1 MVILSLRHI
10 RKAFG
15 LNEVLVDIDL
25 TLLEGQRMGLVGV
38 NGCGKTTLMR
48 IIADEDKPDG
58 GEISFLRGLKTGYLS
73 QQAQVQDGNTIFEE
87 LKTVFEPLLKLE
99 EKIRDTEKLISEKH
113 DDENEFEALSEQ
125 YARLTEEYEKR
136 EGYSWQSRLFGV
148 LTGLGFSREDA
159 DKKVDVLSGGERTRL
174 CLAKLLLQKPDLLLL
189 DEPTNHLDL
198 QATAWLEGFI
208 SSYPGTVLIISH
220 DRYFMDK
227 ACSDMSEMLF
237 GKIEQYKGNYTRYL
251 AQREERFEARRKA
264 YDMQRKEI
272 ARQEAI
278 IARFKQFNREKS
290 LKRARSRE
298 KQLAHIEIL
307 EKPEEE
313 GKIGFSFHAKRRT
326 GEDVLTVRGLEKG
339 FDSRTLFSGLD
350 LDLKA
355 GDRLAIIGPNGV
367 GKSTLLK
374 CLVGEERPEK
384 GSFRFGAN
392 ADIGYYD
399 QHQRGL
405 KNDKTILDEVWDDFP
420 KLEPYEVRGA
430 LGLFLFSG
438 DDVMEKIGTLSG
450 GEKGR
455 VALTKLMLRQDNIL
469 LLDEPT
475 NHLDMDSREVLEQAL
490 DDFSGTIIAVSHDRY
505 FINRFADKIL
515 DMEKDGAKLYEG
527 NYDDYTA
534 QIQRLQKPSE
544 SAPQIS
550 KTALDKEKKRS
561 REEREELKRK
571 QAAVKDAES
580 AIAKIE
586 EEIALTEAALANPEL
601 YKDAQKSAELARQ
614 YQSLKERQQRAY
626 ELWEEAESEL
636 NG

>member
-1 MVILSLRHI
+1 MVILSLRHV

-15 LNEVLVDIDL
+15 LNEVLVDIDM

-48 IIADEDKPDG
+48 IIAGEDKPDG
-58 GEISFLRGLKTGYLS
+58 GEISVLRGTKVGYLS
-73 QQAQVQDGNTIFEE
+73 QQAQVTGGNSIFEE
-87 LKTVFEPLLKLE
+87 LKTVFEPVLRLE
-99 EKIRDTEKLISEKH
+99 ARMRDTEKLISEKH
-113 DDENEFEALSEQ
+113 DNEAEYEALSEQ
-125 YARLTEEYEKR
+125 YARLTEEFEKL

-148 LTGLGFSREDA
+148 LTGLGFSRDEA
-159 DKKVDVLSGGERTRL
+159 DKKVDVLSGGEKTRL

-198 QATAWLEGFI
+198 SAIAWLEGFI
-208 SSYPGTVLIISH
+208 SSYPGTVLLISH

-227 ACSDMSEMLF
+227 ACSDMTEMLF
-237 GKIEQYKGNYTRYL
+237 GRVEQYKGNYSRYL
-251 AQREERFEARRKA
+251 EQREERFEARRKA

-278 IARFKQFNREKS
+278 IAQFKSFNREKS

-298 KQLAHIEIL
+298 KQLAHIELL

-313 GKIGFSFHAKRRT
+313 GKIGFSFHARRRT
-326 GEDVLTVRGLEKG
+326 GEDVLTVRDLQKG
-339 FDSRTLFSGLD
+339 FDSRVLFSGLN

-374 CLVGEERPEK
+374 CLVGEERPDK

-399 QHQRGL
+399 QHQRDL
-405 KNDKTILDEVWDDFP
+405 KNDKSILDEVWDDFP

-455 VALTKLMLRQDNIL
+455 VALTKLMLRGDNIL
-469 LLDEPT
+469 LMDEPT

-490 DDFSGTIIAVSHDRY
+490 EDFSGTIITVSHDRY

-515 DMEKDGAKLYEG
+515 DIEKDGAKLYEG
-527 NYDDYTA
+527 NYDDYSA
-534 QIQRLQKPSE
+534 QLQKLQKPAD

-550 KTALDKEKKRS
+550 KTAQDKEKRRS
-561 REEREELKRK
+561 REEREEAKRRV
-571 QAAVKDAES
+571 AAVKEAES

-586 EEIALTEAALANPEL
+586 EEIAETEALLADPEL
-601 YKDAQKSAELARQ
+601 YKDAQKSAELAHR
-614 YQSLKERQQRAY
+614 YQSLKQSQQEAY
-626 ELWEEAESEL
+626 DLWEKAESEL
-636 NG
+636 NQ